1 MQTFMTD
8 VDYATVSYQLDNKR
22 LGKQRV
28 ETYQILRSLT
38 GISSGWQNHPATQMW
53 KGYEYSL
60 AEYGLQ
66 MCEEWLS
73 RGFKDSL
80 YQRFADALDSLPYS
94 ERPWWVSDDSLHK
107 THQSNLLRKDFTHY
121 SRYFHIQNDLPYV
134 WPLRTEK
141 TFRLGT
147 LKDRT
152 TDMSMING
160 VIYLTATQV
169 AEMCGVSK
177 GTITAYKARGQM
189 PPPDREFGRTPM
201 WSYATIE
208 AWRNPQGGLPK
219 AEFKYKTNQTEG

>member
-1 MQTFMTD
+1 MQTFMTNH
-8 VDYATVSYQLDNKR
+8 DYAIVSYQLDNKR

-28 ETYQILRSLT
+28 ETYQIMRSLT
-38 GISSGWQNHPATQMW
+38 GISGGWINHPATQMW
-53 KGYEYSL
+53 QGYEYSL

-94 ERPWWVSDDSLHK
+94 KQPWWVANSSLHK
-107 THQSNLLRKDFTHY
+107 THQSNLLRKDFAHY
-121 SRYFHIQNDLPYV
+121 SQHFQVQDDLPYV
-134 WPLRTEK
+134 WPSPTEE

-152 TDMSMING
+152 TDMTMING

-189 PPPDREFGRTPM
+189 PLPDKEFGRTPM
-201 WSYATIE
+201 WSYTTIQ
-208 AWRNPQGGLPK
+208 AWRNPTGGLPK
-219 AEFKYKTNQTEG
+219 PEFNDKTN

>member
-134 WPLRTEK
+134 WPLRTEQ

-152 TDMSMING
+152 TDMSIING

>member
-134 WPLRTEK
+134 WPLRTEQ

>member
-8 VDYATVSYQLDNKR
+8 NDYATVSYQLDNKR

-38 GISSGWQNHPATQMW
+38 GVSSGWLNHPATQMW
-53 KGYEYSL
+53 KDYEYSL

-80 YQRFADALDSLPYS
+80 YQRFAAALDSLPYTTQ
-94 ERPWWVSDDSLHK
+94 PWWVTDVSLHK

-121 SRYFHIQNDLPYV
+121 SQHFHIQDDLPYV
-134 WPLRTEK
+134 WPLPTAQ

-152 TDMSMING
+152 TDMTLING
-160 VIYLTATQV
+160 IIYLTATQV

-189 PPPDREFGRTPM
+189 PPPDKEFGRTPM
-201 WSYATIE
+201 WSYNTIQ
-208 AWRNPQGGLPK
+208 AWRNPEGGLPK
-219 AEFKYKTNQTEG
+219 PEFNDRKN

>member
-38 GISSGWQNHPATQMW
+38 GVSSGWQNHPATQMW

-134 WPLRTEK
+134 WPLRTEQ

-208 AWRNPQGGLPK
+208 AWRNPKGGLPTPDFNK
-219 AEFKYKTNQTEG
+219 KTNQTEG